1 MPLFPGGLKSS
12 LMIRARH
19 LLQSSTLVILF
30 FGLDKVIGL
39 ARTLLIG
46 RAFGTGVDY
55 DAFTAANQLPE
66 VFVTLISGGALAAAF
81 IPVYSARLTSARAQ
95 HAARV
100 ANATLTLVLLTLGL
114 ISAIGALFAP
124 WLTRVLLVPEFQ
136 PEVQQLT
143 AELMRIILLQTT
155 LFGVSG
161 VLSSILNAHQHFALP
176 ALAPIALQIGY
187 FIGIFVF
194 VPAMDGA
201 IHGLAW
207 GTVVGGLLHILIQ
220 VPALLRYRFRY
231 RPLLGWRLEG
241 VREIVRLMGPRIVT
255 LGTIQIADLFI
266 IRLTSGLPAGSTSGY
281 FYAYY
286 LQQLP
291 ETLFG
296 TAIGIVVFPTLAEL
310 FNEAEIARLK
320 RVAMSALKIVW
331 MLTIP
336 AGAGLVLLGRPAI
349 ALILERGAFDAE
361 STRLVYSVLIFF
373 SVRVVSEATL
383 EIVARL
389 FYAQHN
395 TLTPMYASLVW
406 LAVTVTLLYFF
417 VDDLGVGGLAL
428 ATTVGFTVQ
437 SALLFFLNLRAL
449 GSLGERELG
458 VSLLRALGATIGMT
472 LVVIGLRELIEG
484 GALQGVAEALAQLS
498 NGLLSESNATSFLF
512 LGGGAIAAL
521 ATYFALN
528 LILGGRELFA
538 LMRLVRPRPAI

>member
-1 MPLFPGGLKSS
+1 MV
-12 LMIRARH
+12 RARH

-46 RAFGTGVDY
+46 RAFGTGIAY

-81 IPVYSARLTSARAQ
+81 IPVYSERLTSQRAKR
-95 HAARV
+95 AARV
-100 ANATLTLVLLTLGL
+100 ANATLTLVLLILGT
-114 ISAIGALFAP
+114 ISALGALFAP
-124 WLTRVLLVPEFQ
+124 WLTRVLLVPQFPAEL
-136 PEVQQLT
+136 QQLT

-155 LFGVSG
+155 LFGISG

-176 ALAPIALQIGY
+176 ALAPIALQLGY
-187 FIGIFVF
+187 FIGLFVF
-194 VPAMDGA
+194 VPAMDGD

-207 GTVVGGLLHILIQ
+207 GTVIGGLLHILIQ
-220 VPALLRYRFRY
+220 VPALIRYRFKY
-231 RPLLGWRLEG
+231 RPTLGIRLAG
-241 VREIVRLMGPRIVT
+241 VQEIARLMGPRMVT
-255 LGTIQIADLFI
+255 LGTIQLADLFI
-266 IRLTSGLPAGSTSGY
+266 IRLSSGLPAGSTSGY

-310 FNEAEIARLK
+310 FNAGDIARLK
-320 RVAMSALKIVW
+320 KMAMDALKIIW

-349 ALILERGAFDAE
+349 ALVLERGAFDAA
-361 STRLVYSVLIFF
+361 STQLVYGVLIFF

-395 TLTPMYASLVW
+395 TITPMYASLVW
-406 LAVTVTLLYFF
+406 LVVTVILLYFF
-417 VDDLGVGGLAL
+417 VDDLGIGGLAL

-437 SALLFFLNLRAL
+437 STLLFILNRRAL
-449 GSLGERELG
+449 GSLGERDLLT
-458 VSLLRALGATIGMT
+458 SLLRALTATAGMS
-472 LVVIGLRELIEG
+472 LVIIFLRE
-484 GALQGVAEALAQLS
+484 S
-498 NGLLSESNATSFLF
+498 
-512 LGGGAIAAL
+512 IAAGAADGFVQAL
-521 ATYFALN
+521 IRLSGGFLSPDDVSSLVFLVAGAVAGVGTYILLN
-528 LILGGRELFA
+528 LLLGGRELP
-538 LMRLVRPRPAI
+538 RLVRLIRPQVA

>member
-1 MPLFPGGLKSS
+1 MN
-12 LMIRARH
+12 RARH

-39 ARTLLIG
+39 VRTLLIG
-46 RAFGTGVDY
+46 RAFGTGPAY

-81 IPVYSARLTSARAQ
+81 IPVYSAHLTGERARN
-95 HAARV
+95 AARV
-100 ANATLTLVLLTLGL
+100 ANATLTLVLIILGT
-114 ISAIGALFAP
+114 ISATGALLAP
-124 WLTRVLLVPEFQ
+124 WLTRAFLVPEF
-136 PEVQQLT
+136 PVELQQLT

-187 FIGIFVF
+187 FVGLFVF
-194 VPAMDGA
+194 VPAMGGD

-220 VPALLRYRFRY
+220 VPALMRYRFSY
-231 RPLLGWRLEG
+231 RPLFGVHLEG
-241 VREIVRLMGPRIVT
+241 VREIVRLMGPRIIT

-266 IRLTSGLPAGSTSGY
+266 IRLTSGLPPGSTSGY

-310 FNEAEIARLK
+310 FNGGELARLK
-320 RVAMSALKIVW
+320 RVAMNALKIVW

-336 AGAGLVLLGRPAI
+336 AGAALVLLGRPAI
-349 ALILERGAFDAE
+349 ALILERGAFDAA
-361 STRLVYSVLIFF
+361 STSLVYGVLIFF
-373 SVRVVSEATL
+373 SIRVVSEATL

-395 TLTPMYASLVW
+395 TMTPMYASLVW
-406 LAVTVTLLYFF
+406 LGVTVTLLYLF

-437 SALLFFLNLRAL
+437 SALLFFLNR
-449 GSLGERELG
+449 
-458 VSLLRALGATIGMT
+458 RALGALGERDLLVSMGRAFLATTGMS
-472 LVVIGLRELIEG
+472 LVILLVRQQIEV
-484 GALQGVAEALAQLS
+484 GAM
-498 NGLLSESNATSFLF
+498 
-512 LGGGAIAAL
+512 AAL
-521 ATYFALN
+521 ARGVSELLGNLLAPDDVASLLFLVFGSLAGLATYVLLN
-528 LILGGRELFA
+528 LLLGGRELPV
-538 LMRLVRPRPAI
+538 LMRIVRPQRA